1 MLFRSRP
8 IDRSQQDILGALA
21 HLLPR
26 LAAELN
32 TLFQAQSQCDYPAIT
47 LARNGLQGYEFQPC
61 FLLSAG
67 QQQRAALARLLIAEE
82 LMWVLDEPF
91 NALDTQAVDMLE
103 VVMGDHAKKGGIVLV
118 TTHHRLKIPGLRTV
132 DLS

>member
-1 MLFRSRP
+1 
-8 IDRSQQDILGALA
+8 
-21 HLLPR
+21 
-26 LAAELN
+26 
-32 TLFQAQSQCDYPAIT
+32 
-47 LARNGLQGYEFQPC
+47 
-61 FLLSAG
+61 LLSAG
-67 QQQRAALARLLIAEE
+67 PQQRAALARLLIAEE